1 MEVIYLIFI
10 LVCVI
15 LFLFNITG
23 NLVALLI
30 SLSII
35 TFIYLK
41 YNKKNILLLFI
52 PILFL
57 LRMFFFFNQDEYL
70 VGDNIHFSTF
80 LYKGIGKIEK
90 IENKFV
96 KNTYCCI
103 NYTRDGNYEISGK
116 ITKIENKYNKNYLT
130 IETEEITPVSS
141 SFLKKYLIN
150 KSENILQNSDYE
162 LRRIFKAVILGE
174 SYLIPKE
181 LKKTFSYIGISH
193 LMALSGFHIGI
204 VIGVFSY
211 LLSFPLFQKKI
222 DKKSKNII
230 YMLFLSLYYFGIT
243 SSPSLTRAYIM
254 GMIILAGKVFDENT
268 DNFKGLCLAFI
279 ISSFINP
286 NDIFTLSFK
295 LSYLAV
301 FIIISIFP
309 HIKNK
314 IYSGNNSFI
323 EGIILTIVIQV
334 FLFPLILQEFGVIQI
349 FSFISNIILVPLG
362 SIFISLSFIGL
373 LLENIALGWILIYP
387 IEFSY
392 KIFMFG
398 VNLFSKFPLMSLQT
412 NLKIYNFADVFYI
425 ILIIFTL
432 YYKTRKGGIQNE
444 KISKR
449 TKILQ

>member
-174 SYLIPKE
+174 S
-181 LKKTFSYIGISH
+181 
-193 LMALSGFHIGI
+193 
-204 VIGVFSY
+204 
-211 LLSFPLFQKKI
+211 
-222 DKKSKNII
+222 
-230 YMLFLSLYYFGIT
+230 
-243 SSPSLTRAYIM
+243 
-254 GMIILAGKVFDENT
+254 
-268 DNFKGLCLAFI
+268 
-279 ISSFINP
+279 
-286 NDIFTLSFK
+286 
-295 LSYLAV
+295 
-301 FIIISIFP
+301 
-309 HIKNK
+309 
-314 IYSGNNSFI
+314 
-323 EGIILTIVIQV
+323 
-334 FLFPLILQEFGVIQI
+334 
-349 FSFISNIILVPLG
+349 
-362 SIFISLSFIGL
+362 
-373 LLENIALGWILIYP
+373 
-387 IEFSY
+387 
-392 KIFMFG
+392 
-398 VNLFSKFPLMSLQT
+398 
-412 NLKIYNFADVFYI
+412 
-425 ILIIFTL
+425 
-432 YYKTRKGGIQNE
+432 
-444 KISKR
+444 
-449 TKILQ
+449 